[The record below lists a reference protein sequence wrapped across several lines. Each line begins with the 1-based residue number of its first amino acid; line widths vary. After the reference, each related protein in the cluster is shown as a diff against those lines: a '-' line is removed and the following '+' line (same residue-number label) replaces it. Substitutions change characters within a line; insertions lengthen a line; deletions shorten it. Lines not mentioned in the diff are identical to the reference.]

1 MSCTVLNIANG
12 KESVLH
18 PKLVEILG
26 SEQAA
31 DVAYAKI
38 SGPEFM
44 ERFGNWEYNYKNPT
58 DPNLEKI
65 GATMVNGEP
74 KLFLNKVT
82 NQWFFKDKNKQNE
95 YLDRTKFSEFT
106 AKQVELVTNHLLYR
120 FVLEKGKRSF
130 NQENDLKT
138 QEIMESIDN
147 SIAAYKKSIKGKSN
161 EAELLERIDLVEKN
175 KLDFKDEL
183 ISYVAQL
190 GIKVKERITDAEGN
204 VITEVAEEDR
214 GGGLNIKE
222 SHETNSKDTAT
233 VNTKIFLSQ
242 IENEIQDENGNL
254 TVYEDG
260 FLNVPSFADFNDVW
274 TTLQKMLVDKVGY
287 GTPEAVVDIFD
298 IMYKQIEI
306 LLPTKPW
313 AESLLNKLDYLV
325 SNGDT
330 NKINEFVQAF
340 NKTHLNFYVTEYDGG
355 AYTVINATA
364 TNSRASQITNK
375 WNNKFFDKY
384 VSNNKL
390 SEEGKKELEAV
401 KVMLEEEFKEYNKL
415 IKLAGQ
421 DEELQF
427 EALIDGMNGA
437 ENSRGLLD
445 VFEHLGMFEIEGN
458 DVLSFIAQNGGEENA
473 LATINSLFDKTKYLV
488 DNMLKPS
495 FKFLEDGSAVNVF
508 NTESTLKN
516 FAEAIAIRLTD
527 ISDSSVL
534 LNQGKSGYSYT
545 NPTYV
550 SNKINEWR
558 ADPEQLDNM
567 SMDPSRKNSLWLAH
581 LRESKEN
588 RDAFKAGLDSSFK
601 SKGKNDGVENT
612 KITLQDNIN
621 ANLVQMLNGKFDNKK
636 SYFPTIIAADKSRR
650 MLFQG
655 LPFFN
660 SKIQQKPDGTTY
672 IHQDS
677 MDVLIGYFEDEYNRM
692 KKVTMELEDPDT
704 AKIVHYHT
712 KAKNGLRSQ
721 IFPEFDPDGTDPR
734 FRSLRTML
742 YGDSLNTKS
751 GSFTS
756 TQRKS
761 VQESVEI
768 SLRERLKETKETL
781 EGIDGLSRDIK
792 KVYNN
797 DMTAIAGDYFM
808 NGLISSV
815 EYTKLF
821 SGDPAYYKNTADLIK
836 RIPSTYTDGL
846 QLRLDTP
853 KSLIFNQATVNGVE
867 VASRYVDKIL
877 ASVTDK
883 KIADAYKARY
893 DDKGKQEKGTSD
905 VNTTDAQAWIT
916 PRRWKFLKQRLG
928 QWGPQHDKVFSKMM
942 KGQTLRPDEMKIA
955 AQPLKGVYFEINDG
969 RPVYLKYSQAV
980 LLPGLV
986 AGTPMQAVYDK
997 MVNDPE
1003 TGKPYKDI
1011 DAHKEVHEVITIDGV
1026 KVGAV
1031 APTSINIEGT
1041 TDIDPNFELNPV
1053 RLNNRGWKLQ
1063 QDLPTK
1069 LMHETNLGS
1078 QIQKNILEGISTD
1091 LNYSVDGID
1100 MSGKKLVER
1109 IHGLIGQ
1116 LSDFGKKE
1124 LTNKFGIDQ
1133 DGKMTDQTLIY
1144 AALIQEFKDRGGNE
1158 NIVSALQKGMKFD
1171 AIPQIRG
1178 RVESIFMSIMNKALI
1193 KISTEGGSFI
1203 QVSPF
1208 GLETIGKD
1216 SGIQIVSKN
1225 YNGEALLPP
1234 RIENGKVLPGQAM
1247 IPHSKAVEIF
1257 KKAGVPFDAN
1267 KLDASAL
1274 ELITYRIPNQG
1285 MSSNDYLEIV
1295 GILPPGVGDS
1305 IIVYDGLPA
1314 KTGSDFDIDKLF
1326 AMNHSLVYNEK
1337 TGMVEKLT
1345 EENREYGKGNIE
1357 KKLVQN
1363 DLFMSYKAILNSP
1376 LTYDNMMRSI
1386 DGAFLKNDIDT
1397 LFPAEDM
1404 KNMQLFSPLQQLKTK
1419 NEYLSGKF
1427 GVAQTANQLVDHV
1440 SNQTLDLRFDFSIGI
1455 GNKMEVSI
1463 ITKDGAVK
1471 DKSVTFFDTETQD
1484 TNSIATNLS
1493 AFLNAYVD
1501 IAKDPYISRGNH
1513 NSVTANTAFMLI
1525 RSGVPLKWVN
1535 RFIGQP
1541 ILKELVE
1548 LSMAQGAITSQN
1560 LKVGEKENTTN
1571 ASPIEFLRNKYG
1583 FNKAKADAKTINDLT
1598 EGVLKNNIKAKQRDR
1613 VTDAE
1618 VLNAWEF
1625 LSDKAKSF
1633 GEAVMAAKT
1642 DTKGVGGSN
1651 VNRIVNANKIR
1662 KVINDGVIINYES
1675 KTNGTALETYE
1686 NNSLGWVKQVIR
1698 KSELFLSGTKA
1709 AEDAFNAISLQTDN
1723 GEFLVNEELGK
1734 AIDSSMYSYI
1744 MSGTRAFRDNI
1755 DTFKILTRAVP
1766 KEILKRQ
1773 NEMFDRYQE
1782 AVNNDEA
1789 IPEENFFLKELE
1801 VNQRD
1806 GYTFIGINNKNKPTY
1821 YENEIYRGW
1830 MQLYSTYNRTKD
1842 GKIDYENIHPDRKLA
1857 IDLVKYAFTSSGF
1870 QNNLSQFFTHIP
1882 HEILRDLSINRDIM
1896 GAIQTLPDIVDDSR
1910 FIEQFQRHSKNNKK
1924 AVKAISFKSMEGNY
1938 DAFIYKTA
1946 KNESQEMGTA
1956 TGKGAQRT
1964 YPRFI
1969 KATQNFTD
1977 QNGIEIAPSE
1987 TYLYE
1992 MQGTVERT
2000 NWESKKM
2007 DVPIYTRTYE
2017 LGLSA
2022 GKYKLFEYS
2031 KGSDIAMSKISGNN
2045 IPAKVQTGARNFLL
2059 NAKKDDT
2066 FKLIKDTLFAQEE
2079 RVDHSQPNEKEDEVV
2094 FAEKIEKLK
2103 SLMDVEVIMDE
2114 TVETSRVLAQNDP
2127 RTQAAGKPV
2136 ILINPNQ
2143 LFKTTAIHEF
2153 GHIFIDSF
2161 PGGLNNPRLKKVL
2174 KQLQG
2179 TQLDKDT
2186 RKLYP
2191 ELTEDQYA
2199 KELITTALG
2208 IEGSQIWD
2216 SEAELSTWEAF
2227 KSWFYDFIRR
2237 TFGLPRNEV
2246 RALAQEM
2253 LSKGI
2258 KTDISM
2264 LEDIDQQ
2271 LKSKRPSSSIEK
2283 IEKSIDRVYKE
2294 VLNRVSI
2301 AYNVQVKRTE
2311 SAKQRERANVNA
2323 GIKTRLLS
2331 VTELKDHLERYD
2343 TADKRKGLI
2352 KYLRWAGKE
2361 INTMNTLLDE
2371 RKGNDDVSIE
2381 AIRKASEW
2389 NDSFNMVEETQK
2401 LLEKMHA
2408 DKLITDKERDSMRKV
2423 VTKIQATRS
2432 EVEAKLI
2439 TFAREEYA
2447 KIRAKTDTE
2456 IYERYKQGFKED
2468 WQALE
2473 KSGGASMQE
2482 GEYILM
2488 KMDEWGDT
2496 IKQEALDFARDR
2508 AEESLTSLS
2517 WLELQVMS
2525 EKSMKSKDIQMVST
2539 IIDGADSKIE
2549 QFAMDEASY
2558 FNTINKAHGKDVS
2571 NSRDQK
2577 KKYKG
2582 MFVTTKSGQSY
2593 YTNRFSPEFL
2603 ETKNELRKHADNA
2616 DLAME
2621 QYKETEVIPIKDSK
2635 GNVFNHKYMSSSA
2648 KKAMPLAFEFAEE
2661 IRAVSK
2667 SGGRPTHVTYKKQQK
2682 NYTITL
2688 EEAMAKSELNH
2699 WMNANTVK
2707 TSNAVDADS
2716 QPINAWL
2723 SDEYA
2728 ALTPVQKKSLKEL
2741 TDSVIEADARYDAS
2755 SSLITEYGNAK
2766 FIRLP
2771 GAMASDVQRVQSG
2784 QKIGLV
2790 KQKVKELYKTQAD
2803 EYDVQG
2809 VKAHAN
2815 IANQEQLRVP
2825 IPYRARLKEADQSF
2839 DLHTI
2844 TLMNSVMSKNY
2855 EEKKSIES
2863 LLLIIDMVA
2872 KDKTYPIYDKNGK
2885 QATNSAIGS
2894 PLYKKNENNKISEKI
2909 TSIIENRLYG
2919 VKTKQAPNLNEN
2931 IETQKVVQSVMKYFG
2946 AVSLIGNWAN
2956 SIVNTTTGTISN
2968 LMEAIGGDV
2977 FTLGD
2982 WKNASTTYMKDLKS
2996 IMADMGSNVV
3006 TSKTN
3011 MLMSSFNIMGGMEYI
3026 QQSFEEN
3033 TVFEGLMNQNSLRP
3047 FAKAGEHMMQGKV
3060 MYAVLKS
3067 IKVQNAKGQ
3076 WINSEGKVVKTKKE
3090 AASMD
3095 QMISYEK
3102 VGKNNAK
3109 KLVLDPLV
3117 QNTSFTSAANSQEQ
3131 IMLETRN
3138 LIKSKIIELHGNY
3151 DADLQAHGQ
3160 RYILGKMVF
3169 FLRKWMEPGLLR
3181 RWRGA
3186 KNVLK
3191 NTDDL
3196 SEVERYYS
3204 ADQKENLEGYYATG
3218 LRFGINL
3225 VKALKEGRFELI
3237 KNFDNLSDKEKAN
3250 LRKLLFEMSMIAL
3263 TLLAYGALDDEDDP
3277 DKNITARYLLR
3288 RQQSELMF
3296 FSNPLEAFKI
3306 VSTPTAAVGNLKSI
3320 LKVLDQ
3326 VITDPRRVYEQ
3337 GPKKDENVLLDRMTR
3352 LAPRIKGEEEF
3363 KEGLKFLNNM
3373 SM

>member
-12 KESVLH
+12 KESALH

-44 ERFGNWEYNYKNPT
+44 ERFGNWEYNYKNPA

-65 GATMVNGEP
+65 GATMTNGEP

-95 YLDRTKFSEFT
+95 YLDRTKFPEFT

-130 NQENDLKT
+130 NQENNLKT
-138 QEIMESIDN
+138 QEIMESINN
-147 SIAAYKKSIKGKSN
+147 SIAAYKESIKGKPN
-161 EAELLERIDLVEKN
+161 QAELIERIELVEKN

-242 IENEIQDENGNL
+242 IENKIEDDNGDL
-254 TVYEDG
+254 VVYEDG
-260 FLNVPSFADFNDVW
+260 FLNVSSFADFNDVW
-274 TTLQKMLVDKVGY
+274 TTLKKMLVDKVGY

-298 IMYKQIEI
+298 VMYKRIEI

-313 AESLLNKLDYLV
+313 AEPLLNKLDHLLAT
-325 SNGDT
+325 GDT

-355 AYTVINATA
+355 AYNVINATA

-375 WNNKFFDKY
+375 WNNKFIEKY
-384 VSNNKL
+384 VKNDKL
-390 SEEGKKELEAV
+390 SEEGRKELEAV
-401 KVMLEEEFKEYNKL
+401 SAMLEEEFNEYNSL
-415 IKLAGQ
+415 LKLAGQ
-421 DEELQF
+421 DKDLQF
-427 EALIDGMNGA
+427 QALIDGMNGT

-445 VFEHLGMFEIEGN
+445 VLEHLGMFEIEGN
-458 DVLSFIAQNGGEENA
+458 DVLNFIAQNGGDENA
-473 LATINSLFDKTKYLV
+473 LATINSLFDKTKYMV
-488 DNMLKPS
+488 DNVLKS
-495 FKFLEDGSAVNVF
+495 NFKFIENGAAVNVF
-508 NTESTLKN
+508 NTETTLKN

-550 SNKINEWR
+550 SNKINEWQS
-558 ADPEQLDNM
+558 DPEQLDAM
-567 SMDPSRKNSLWLAH
+567 SMDPSKKNSLWLAH
-581 LRESKEN
+581 LRKSKEN
-588 RDAFKAGLDSSFK
+588 RESFRAGLDSSFK

-621 ANLVQMLNGKFDNKK
+621 ANLAQMLNGKFENKK

-650 MLFQG
+650 ILFEG

-660 SKIQQKPDGTTY
+660 SKIQRKPDGSIY

-677 MDVLIGYFEDEYNRM
+677 KDVLVGYYEDEYNRI
-692 KKVTMELEDPDT
+692 KKVTMELKDPNT
-704 AKIVHYHT
+704 AKVVHYHT
-712 KAKNGLRSQ
+712 GAKNGLKSQ
-721 IFPEFDPDGTDPR
+721 IFPEFNPEGTDPR
-734 FRSLRTML
+734 FETLRTML
-742 YGDSLNTKS
+742 YGDALNTKVS
-751 GSFTS
+751 DFTPA
-756 TQRKS
+756 QRKV
-761 VQESVEI
+761 VQDAIEI
-768 SLRERLKETKETL
+768 SLLERIEETMDAL
-781 EGIDGLSRDIK
+781 DNMDGLSRDIK
-792 KVYNN
+792 KVYDN
-797 DMTAIAGDYFM
+797 DMIAISGDYFM

-867 VASRYVDKIL
+867 VASRYIN
-877 ASVTDK
+877 
-883 KIADAYKARY
+883 KIAESVKDKSIIDAYKR
-893 DDKGKQEKGTSD
+893 

-916 PRRWKFLKQRLG
+916 PRRWRFLKNRLG
-928 QWGPQHDKVFSKMM
+928 QWGPQHDKVYYKMM
-942 KGQTLRPDEMKIA
+942 KGLELRPDEMKIA

-986 AGTPMQAVYDK
+986 KGTPMQALYDR

-1003 TGKPYKDI
+1003 TGQPYKDI
-1011 DAHKEVHEVITIDGV
+1011 DAHKEIHEVVTIDGI

-1031 APTSINIEGT
+1031 DPTSIHIKGT
-1041 TDIDPNFELNPV
+1041 TDIDPNFELKSV

-1078 QIQKNILEGISTD
+1078 QIQKNIFEGISID
-1091 LNYSVDGID
+1091 LDYSVDGNPL
-1100 MSGKKLVER
+1100 SGKKLVNK

-1116 LSDFGKKE
+1116 LSDFGKQE
-1124 LTNKFGIDQ
+1124 LIDKFGINE
-1133 DGKMTDQTLIY
+1133 DGKMTDETLIY
-1144 AALIQEFKDRGGNE
+1144 NALIQEFKDRGGNE
-1158 NIVSALQKGMKFD
+1158 NIVAALQKGMKFD

-1178 RVESIFMSIMNKALI
+1178 RVESIFMSIMSKALI

-1208 GLETIGKD
+1208 GLETVTED
-1216 SGIQIVSKN
+1216 SGITIVSKN
-1225 YNGEALLPP
+1225 YNGEGLLPP

-1247 IPHSKAVEIF
+1247 ISHSKAVEMF
-1257 KKAGVPFDAN
+1257 KKAGIPFDAN
-1267 KLDASAL
+1267 KLDSSAL
-1274 ELITYRIPNQG
+1274 EMITYRIPNQG

-1305 IIVYDGLPA
+1305 IVVYDGLPA

-1326 AMNHSLVYNEK
+1326 AMQHSLVYNEK
-1337 TGMVEKLT
+1337 TGMIEKLT
-1345 EENREYGKGNIE
+1345 EENKEYGKGNTS

-1363 DLFMSYKAILNSP
+1363 ELFESYKAILNSP

-1386 DGAFLKNDIDT
+1386 DGEFLKSDIDI
-1397 LFPAEDM
+1397 LFPSEEM

-1440 SNQTLDLRFDFSIGI
+1440 SNQTLDLRFENYIGV
-1455 GNKMEVSI
+1455 GNKKEVSYLNKNLEEK
-1463 ITKDGAVK
+1463 TKI
-1471 DKSVTFFDTETQD
+1471 VTFFDTETQD
-1484 TNSIATNLS
+1484 SNSIATNLS

-1560 LKVGEKENTTN
+1560 LKIGDKKNSTN
-1571 ASPIEFLRNKYG
+1571 ASPVEFLRDKYG
-1583 FNKAKADAKTINDLT
+1583 FTKAKADAKSINRLT
-1598 EGVLKNNIKAKQRDR
+1598 ESILQDNIEADQSDR
-1613 VTDAE
+1613 LTDAE

-1642 DTKGVGGSN
+1642 DTKGPGGSN
-1651 VNRIVNANKIR
+1651 VNRIINSNKIR
-1662 KVINDGVIINYES
+1662 KVINDGVIVNYES
-1675 KTNGTALETYE
+1675 KHNGTALETYQ
-1686 NNSLGWVKQVIR
+1686 NNALGWVKKVIR

-1709 AEDAFNAISLQTDN
+1709 AEDLFNAISLQTDN
-1723 GEFLVNEELGK
+1723 GELLVDEELGK
-1734 AIDSSMYSYI
+1734 AIDSSLYSYI
-1744 MSGTRAFRDNI
+1744 MSGTKAFGENI
-1755 DTFKILTRAVP
+1755 DKFETLISAVP
-1766 KEILKRQ
+1766 REIMKRQ

-1782 AVNNDEA
+1782 AINNDEV

-1806 GYTFIGINNKNKPTY
+1806 GYTFIGINNKNKPTH

-1830 MQLYSTYNRTKD
+1830 MQLYSKYNKTAD

-1882 HEILRDLSINRDIM
+1882 HEIMRDLGVNRDIM
-1896 GAIQTLPDIVDDSR
+1896 GAIQTLPDIIDDSR

-1924 AVKAISFKSMEGNY
+1924 AVKTVSLGSMEGNY
-1938 DAFIYKTA
+1938 DAFTYKPA
-1946 KNESQEMGTA
+1946 KNESQEMGTS
-1956 TGKGAQRT
+1956 TGKGAERT
-1964 YPRFI
+1964 YPRFV
-1969 KATQNFTD
+1969 KATQIFTD
-1977 QNGIEIAPSE
+1977 RNGVEVAPPE

-1992 MQGTVERT
+1992 MKGTVERV
-2000 NWESKKM
+2000 NWEGKKM
-2007 DVPIYTRTYE
+2007 HVPVYTRTYE
-2017 LGLSA
+2017 LGLST
-2022 GKYKLFEYS
+2022 GKHKLFEYS
-2031 KGSDIAMSKISGNN
+2031 KGSKVAMSKVPGNN
-2045 IPAKVQTGARNFLL
+2045 VSSKAQAGARNFLL
-2059 NAKKDDT
+2059 NAKKDET
-2066 FKLIKDTLFAQEE
+2066 FKALNDNLFDQEE
-2079 RVDHSQPNEKEDEVV
+2079 RVDPSQQNEMEDEAV
-2094 FAEKIEKLK
+2094 FAKKIDKLK
-2103 SLMDVEVIMDE
+2103 GLMDVEVIMDE
-2114 TVETSRVLAQNDP
+2114 SVETSRVLSKNDP
-2127 RTQAAGKPV
+2127 RTKDAGKPV

-2161 PGGLNNPRLKKVL
+2161 PGGLNNPRLQKVL

-2179 TQLDKDT
+2179 TQMDKDT

-2191 ELTEDQYA
+2191 ELTEEQYA

-2208 IEGSQIWD
+2208 LEGSDIWD
-2216 SEAELSTWEAF
+2216 SEAEMSTWEAF

-2237 TFGLPRNEV
+2237 TFGLPRNEAK
-2246 RALAQEM
+2246 ALAQEM

-2258 KTDISM
+2258 ETDINM

-2271 LKSKRPSSSIEK
+2271 LKSKRPSSSIET

-2294 VLNRVSI
+2294 VMNRVSI

-2311 SAKQRERANVNA
+2311 SARQREIANVNA

-2331 VTELKDHLERYD
+2331 VTELKDHLERFD

-2352 KYLRWAGKE
+2352 QYLIWAGEE
-2361 INTMNTLLDE
+2361 INTMNDLLDE
-2371 RKGNDDVSIE
+2371 RKGNEDVSIE
-2381 AIRKASEW
+2381 AIRKASDW
-2389 NDSFNMVEETQK
+2389 NDSFSMVEETQK
-2401 LLEKMHA
+2401 LIEKMHA
-2408 DKLITDKERDSMRKV
+2408 DKLISDKERDSMRKV
-2423 VTKIQATRS
+2423 VKNIQSTRS

-2447 KIRAKTDTE
+2447 QIRAKTDTE

-2468 WQALE
+2468 WKALE
-2473 KSGGASMQE
+2473 ESGGAGMQE
-2482 GEYILM
+2482 GEYILA
-2488 KMDEWGDT
+2488 KMNEWGDT

-2508 AEESLTSLS
+2508 AEESMTSLS

-2558 FNTINKAHGKDVS
+2558 FNTINKTHGTNVS
-2571 NSRDQK
+2571 NSRNQK
-2577 KKYKG
+2577 EKYKG
-2582 MFVTTKSGQSY
+2582 MFITTSSGQSY
-2593 YTNRFSPEFL
+2593 FTTRFSPEFL
-2603 ETKNELRKHADNA
+2603 DTKNEYRKTADNA
-2616 DLAME
+2616 DLAVLK
-2621 QYKETEVIPIKDSK
+2621 YGKTELTPIKDAK
-2635 GNVFNHKYMSSSA
+2635 GKVFNHKYISPRTNEV
-2648 KKAMPLAFEFAEE
+2648 KPLAFEFAEN

-2667 SGGRPTHVTYKKQQK
+2667 TGGRPTHVTYEK
-2682 NYTITL
+2682 NEQYYEITL
-2688 EEAMAKSELNH
+2688 EEAIAKSELNH
-2699 WMNANTVK
+2699 WTNDNTVK
-2707 TSNAVDADS
+2707 TSRLPDAEY
-2716 QPINAWL
+2716 QPTNDWL
-2723 SDEYA
+2723 SEEYKNLTA
-2728 ALTPVQKKSLKEL
+2728 AQKTSLKEL
-2741 TDSVIEADARYDAS
+2741 TDSIKEADARYDAS
-2755 SSLITEYGNAK
+2755 SSLITEYGAAE

-2771 GAMASDVQRVQSG
+2771 GAMASDFQRIQSG
-2784 QKIGLV
+2784 QGKSLV
-2790 KQKVKELYKTQAD
+2790 KHKVKELYQTQAD

-2809 VKAHAN
+2809 IKAHAN
-2815 IANQEQLRVP
+2815 IANQEQLRIP
-2825 IPYRARLKEADQSF
+2825 IAYRARLKEADQSF

-2863 LLLIIDMVA
+2863 LLLVINIVA
-2872 KDKTYPIYDKNGK
+2872 KEKTYPVYDKNGK
-2885 QATNSAIGS
+2885 QAINASIGS
-2894 PLYKKNENNKISEKI
+2894 PLYVKNPDNKISAKI

-2919 VKTKQAPNLNEN
+2919 VKTKQAPNISEN

-2946 AVSLIGNWAN
+2946 AVSLMGNWAN
-2956 SIVNTTTGTISN
+2956 SIINTTTGTISN
-2968 LMEAIGGDV
+2968 LMEAVGGDV
-2977 FTLGD
+2977 FTLRD

-3067 IKVQNAKGQ
+3067 IKVQNDKGQ
-3076 WINSEGKVVKTKKE
+3076 WINAKGEVVKTKSE
-3090 AASMD
+3090 AAGMD
-3095 QMISYEK
+3095 EMISYEK
-3102 VGKNNAK
+3102 VGKNNAM

-3117 QNTSFTSAANSQEQ
+3117 QNTSFTTAASSQDK

-3151 DADLQAHGQ
+3151 DAELQAHAQ

-3181 RWRGA
+3181 RWRGV

-3225 VKALKEGRFELI
+3225 IKALKEGRFELI
-3237 KNFDNLSDKEKAN
+3237 KNLDNLSDKEKAN
-3250 LRKLLFEMSMIAL
+3250 LRKLGFEMGMIAL
-3263 TLLAYGALDDEDDP
+3263 TILAYAVLDDEDDP
-3277 DKNITARYLLR
+3277 DKNITMRYLLR
-3288 RQQSELMF
+3288 RQQSELLF

-3326 VITDPRRVYEQ
+3326 LFTDPREVYEQ
-3337 GPKKDENVLLDRMTR
+3337 GPKKGENKLFDRMTR

-3363 KEGLKFLNNM
+3363 KEGIKFLENM